1 MQTKVKA
8 HNVRVVYEMS
18 SKFKEKFEEV
28 NYRIFNRMMKEDEE
42 LRRQHQDQP
51 YESTTGTLFNQFGF
65 NFKNIKDTTSR
76 SDQIVTSTISI
87 SLGSK
92 DLPLRYFELNKK
104 LSNQPLSERVPEEKK
119 REVESLLISDEE
131 DDEAE

>member
-51 YESTTGTLFNQFGF
+51 YETTTGTLFNQFGF

-92 DLPLRYFELNKK
+92 DLPLRYFELNKN
-104 LSNQPLSERVPEEKK
+104 LTNQPLSERVPEEKK